1 VLQIFYGYSVLTSR
15 KAKYVQSKLDG
26 NQYPWL
32 PLADREALEWHP
44 KTSAM
49 FLTQGNGTFGINGG
63 ELSADGFTTNDD
75 GSYVANDL
83 DDSDIITLPDEAD
96 TDTLAPESDYPTTYN
111 SQMREFS
118 SYVNTPDPTCAKSGS
133 SNPSGRSA
141 FTVSEA
147 DAKIKDFCSD
157 KNLYNHVFTPPIDQG
172 CGVTKDG
179 KGKSLGASGSYSIN
193 GGKDKLWI
201 GAYFASGACIGMTTW
216 PPKGEGLRDTDLCM
230 DRLRTIMNGVRQY
243 LLL

>member
-1 VLQIFYGYSVLTSR
+1 MLTHH

-32 PLADREALEWHP
+32 PLADREALDWEP

-49 FLTQGNGTFGINGG
+49 FLTEGNGTFGINGG
-63 ELSADGFTTNDD
+63 ELLADDFTTNDD

-83 DDSDIITLPDEAD
+83 DDSDIITLSDQTD
-96 TDTLAPESDYPTTYN
+96 TDTLAPDTDFPETYRN
-111 SQMREFS
+111 QIREFS
-118 SYVNTPDPTCAKSGS
+118 SYINTPDPKCAKSGS

-141 FTVSEA
+141 FSVSEA

-172 CGVTKDG
+172 TGQTKDG

-201 GAYFASGACIGMTTW
+201 GAYFASGSCTGMITW
-216 PPKGEGLRDTDLCM
+216 PPTGEGLRDTDLCM
-230 DRLRTIMNGVRQY
+230 DRLRTIMNGVCLFLP
-243 LLL
+243 LLT

>member
-1 VLQIFYGYSVLTSR
+1 MSVLTPR
-15 KAKYVQSKLDG
+15 TAKYVQSKLDG

-44 KTSAM
+44 KTSAI
-49 FLTQGNGTFGINGG
+49 FLTSGNGTFGINGG
-63 ELSADGFTTNDD
+63 ELAADGFTTNDD

-96 TDTLAPESDYPTTYN
+96 TDTLAPESDYPAAYN

-133 SNPSGRSA
+133 SDPSGRSA

-157 KNLYNHVFTPPIDQG
+157 KNLYNHVFTPPINQG

-201 GAYFASGACIGMTTW
+201 GAYFASGACIGMQTW

-230 DRLRTIMNGVRQY
+230 DRLRTIMNGVCRY
-243 LLL
+243 LPL